1 MNKVVLLSRVSTGLQ
16 DLEQQTQQLIKYAKS
31 IGYSETDFIILEDKE
46 SAVKLSE
53 EERNGLNRLKE
64 NILKYPVKDVVVYE
78 LSRIARVPK
87 ILYSI
92 RDFLLEHKVQLHIL
106 NPQIKLL
113 KQDGTLDESANVI
126 FSLFC
131 SLSEN
136 EGFLRK
142 QRFARGKAKLRSEN
156 KYTGGSVM
164 FGYAVNKDLEFVIK
178 EDEASIVRRIF
189 DEYQTKIITD
199 IAKDLVLE
207 GVLKN
212 ATVNSASTLVRSILH
227 RELYYGKPVMVNG
240 YKRTY
245 PPIISKQT
253 FDEASKK
260 FVERK
265 KYSKTK
271 SKHTYLCRGI
281 VYNINNELLTP
292 LYCHNS
298 YSFVKVNKYNWE
310 TLSIKMDLLDKIA
323 LHYAILYKKHN
334 PGKDIAKIRMEL
346 QDKLNSIMEKRK
358 NIIKRIEESNDRLLK
373 IESRY
378 IYGKISEEMAN
389 ILSLKEHTIID
400 SLKEEDH
407 HLEAEGEDISKKM
420 INLSKLGKESFLGN
434 ISELS
439 MLECSRIV
447 HEVIEKII
455 VIKGK
460 SQNSYTLGIQY
471 IDGDYRMIDFN
482 SRSKKV
488 WDENGAEVEIKN
500 LQ

>member
-92 RDFLLEHKVQLHIL
+92 RDFLLEHKVQLHVM
-106 NPQIKLL
+106 NPHIKLM
-113 KQDGTLDESANVI
+113 KDDGTIDESANVI

-131 SLSEN
+131 SMAEN

-271 SKHTYLCRGI
+271 SKHNYLCRGI
-281 VYNINNELLTP
+281 IFNINNEPLRP

-298 YSFVKVNKYNWE
+298 YSFIKVNKYNWE

-323 LHYAILYKKHN
+323 LHYAIENKKKK
-334 PGKDIAKIRMEL
+334 PGKDLMKYKLEL
-346 QDKLNSIMEKRK
+346 QEQ
-358 NIIKRIEESNDRLLK
+358 LK
-373 IESRY
+373 VLSKKVSVLEN
-378 IYGKISEEMAN
+378 KISEDNEKILKLEMRYASGKMSEESLD
-389 ILSLKEHTIID
+389 ILVGKVQEGIKKYND
-400 SLKEEDH
+400 DKKC
-407 HLEAEGEDISKKM
+407 LEADREDLEKRLS
-420 INLSKLGKESFLGN
+420 NLSVGGKSPLLGR
-434 ISELS
+434 ISVMSVE
-439 MLECSRIV
+439 EQVKAV
-447 HEVIEKII
+447 HEEIERII
-455 VIKGK
+455 VIKGNT
-460 SQNSYTLGIQY
+460 QNSYSLGIQFMSGEY
-471 IDGDYRMIDFN
+471 ELVDFN
-482 SRSKKV
+482 SRSGKLWNESGELVEYKKTS
-488 WDENGAEVEIKN
+488 
-500 LQ
+500 